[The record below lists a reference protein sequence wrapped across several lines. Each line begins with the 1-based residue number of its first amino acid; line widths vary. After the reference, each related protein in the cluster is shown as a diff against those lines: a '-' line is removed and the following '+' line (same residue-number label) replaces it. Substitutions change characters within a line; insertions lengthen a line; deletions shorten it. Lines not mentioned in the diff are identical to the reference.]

1 MAHMP
6 HVIKSEP
13 KLRETSYHGESLL
26 YGSFLPGGKDFYISG
41 FRGGGGL
48 LYTCSISE
56 YLEPISVRKTLKR
69 PLKIQTNTLQISEW
83 FAHIISSIFILK
95 YSPFQ
100 KYTKIRFYKIMYIY
114 MHYAYIVIRNNGFK
128 SFKCMLYE
136 R

>member
-1 MAHMP
+1 MVKVYYMVAFSP
-6 HVIKSEP
+6 GEK
-13 KLRETSYHGESLL
+13 TSIYQ
-26 YGSFLPGGKDFYISG
+26 DFW
-41 FRGGGGL
+41 GGGL

-56 YLEPISVRKTLKR
+56 YLETISVRKTLKR

-128 SFKCMLYE
+128 SFKCMLQMYMKD